1 MCHPE
6 RRENAAARH
15 SNAVELLRVEN
26 APFGASQQAKAQV
39 LAYASRSGICE
50 GFDQRLLS
58 QSNILYLP
66 YVFSKGRVINRFP
79 DPQSAIL
86 AL

>member
-1 MCHPE
+1 
-6 RRENAAARH
+6 
-15 SNAVELLRVEN
+15 LRVEN
-26 APFGASQQAKAQV
+26 GPFGASQQAKAQV
-39 LAYASRSGICE
+39 LAYASRSGICDE
-50 GFDQRLLS
+50 FAQRLLS

-66 YVFSKGRVINRFP
+66 QPITQRGVEGAAPYRHIVNRFL

>member
-1 MCHPE
+1 
-6 RRENAAARH
+6 
-15 SNAVELLRVEN
+15 LRVEN

-50 GFDQRLLS
+50 GFAQCLLS
-58 QSNILYLP
+58 QSNIFYLP
-66 YVFSKGRVINRFP
+66 QPITQRAINDRPYGRVINRFL